1 MKLQK
6 LFPVLYILTG
16 SNIYYP
22 LRPSFRPSLLQA
34 RWSDRNLPTFTP
46 RSDPNE
52 GRVRWESGGAHCPHD
67 ERKEWDD
74 NEPHQSFS
82 PFNLLCGRWVRSWF
96 VPHPIS
102 LCKEGANPPPSRSL
116 SSSSV
121 LTSWTERS
129 GSEWWG
135 DGGWAYGLSLF
146 SSYLWER
153 DRTMRDKEVK
163 DNKDF
168 IFSYHYSRSNP
179 YYLSP
184 LLVGCCE
191 GIWMASDSRSLRS
204 LFISVRR
211 SRAGGK
217 EFSYYIY
224 SYLYLW
230 EFFSPF
236 LFLGL
241 GSFLAGVTVVRRRL
255 APPVPTVPFSYLG
268 LTARLTRGSS
278 LTTNNKNNNNRN
290 DMDFIIYFLHSIF

>member
-1 MKLQK
+1 MEHKTVTAADNK
-6 LFPVLYILTG
+6 FSKSFPFCWEVGTHSIPSAAVNRILDP
-16 SNIYYP
+16 S
-22 LRPSFRPSLLQA
+22 RPSFRPSLLQA

-135 DGGWAYGLSLF
+135 DGCGSGDRGWKRKSLVTAGKN
-146 SSYLWER
+146 W
-153 DRTMRDKEVK
+153 TM
-163 DNKDF
+163 
-168 IFSYHYSRSNP
+168 
-179 YYLSP
+179 
-184 LLVGCCE
+184 
-191 GIWMASDSRSLRS
+191 
-204 LFISVRR
+204 
-211 SRAGGK
+211 
-217 EFSYYIY
+217 
-224 SYLYLW
+224 
-230 EFFSPF
+230 
-236 LFLGL
+236 
-241 GSFLAGVTVVRRRL
+241 VVR
-255 APPVPTVPFSYLG
+255 
-268 LTARLTRGSS
+268 
-278 LTTNNKNNNNRN
+278 
-290 DMDFIIYFLHSIF
+290 FLHSYPS